1 MRSASVPI
9 LFCLI
14 LFCSNHYHTAT
25 ADTADQSANT
35 AKPTPLILEKN
46 ESERREWRVVE
57 GYAGPPMEHFILKV
71 DPQNGGSSRLVFGT
85 EDLEPG
91 GKIDMHRHP
100 EADEILF
107 LQNGTARVTLADA
120 SREIHGGAT
129 VFIPANTWISM
140 TNIGNE
146 SIHFVFILSAPGFEE
161 YMRAE
166 SVREGELVLP
176 IGLMFC
182 LKRAEDGTA
191 PSRPFASTRT
201 ATPLPRLDPRM
212 PAIKVAV

>member
-14 LFCSNHYHTAT
+14 LFCTDHDPTAS
-25 ADTADQSANT
+25 ADTANA

-46 ESERREWRVVE
+46 EGERREWRVVE
-57 GYAGPPMEHFILKV
+57 GYVGPPMEHFILKV
-71 DPQNGGSSRLVFGT
+71 DPQNGGSSHLVFGT

-100 EADEILF
+100 GADEILF

-146 SIHFVFILSAPGFEE
+146 SIHFVFIFSAPGFEE

-166 SVREGELVLP
+166 SVREGE
-176 IGLMFC
+176 
-182 LKRAEDGTA
+182 KN
-191 PSRPFASTRT
+191 
-201 ATPLPRLDPRM
+201 TPLSKTEDEEIM
-212 PAIKVAV
+212 KKHAHAVIYK